1 MSMEVVLFPSK
12 TFARLFFFG
21 GLGNRC
27 KTREMANSSR
37 DDFCLVNEHI
47 GLYGLYKLEMIVTP
61 NRMSIILS
69 QICSCLVICRLI
81 FAEIDLY
88 FAKRII
94 GAGMHLKYRN
104 TFSYKEVALRVS
116 ESGLSEPSAKIF

>member
-104 TFSYKEVALRVS
+104 TFSYKEVCLRCQCSS
-116 ESGLSEPSAKIF
+116 ECQ